1 MKELLSDIKS
11 LIPLFS
17 GRLPGQL
24 VMQITNRCNALCPQ
38 CEMRK
43 TSKIKR
49 ATMSADQA
57 KALVDNAAE
66 NQIKA
71 FSVTGG
77 EPFLFPETTKEILLY
92 AEKKG
97 IRYTRTGTNGFFF
110 STTRTDYMKKIETT
124 AKLVKTSKARNFWI
138 SIDSADPHQHEKM
151 RGFKGVVKGIHQGLP
166 VFHDTGIFPCANL
179 GINRGIGGKETL
191 ELSIKNFNSEEN
203 YLKVFEK
210 TYEKAFS
217 SFLEFVIDLGF
228 TMVNFCYPMSLSS
241 HERDLNAVYSAT
253 SGDSIVNF
261 STKEKTLIFKILLKV
276 IMKFRDSIKIFTPAS
291 SLYQLLRQYDSNE
304 KTTPCRGGKDF
315 FFVDADT
322 REFYPCGYRGNE
334 SFGSKLSIKHI
345 VKDKN
350 CFLCDWECFRDPSN
364 LLFPIA
370 EILSTP
376 FLGLKKTRKDKRFY
390 ELWKNDIKYYTK
402 SNFFSGISH

>member
-43 TSKIKR
+43 TSKIRR

-110 STTRTDYMKKIETT
+110 QPPGLTT
-124 AKLVKTSKARNFWI
+124 
-138 SIDSADPHQHEKM
+138 
-151 RGFKGVVKGIHQGLP
+151 
-166 VFHDTGIFPCANL
+166 
-179 GINRGIGGKETL
+179 
-191 ELSIKNFNSEEN
+191 
-203 YLKVFEK
+203 
-210 TYEKAFS
+210 
-217 SFLEFVIDLGF
+217 
-228 TMVNFCYPMSLSS
+228 
-241 HERDLNAVYSAT
+241 
-253 SGDSIVNF
+253 
-261 STKEKTLIFKILLKV
+261 
-276 IMKFRDSIKIFTPAS
+276 
-291 SLYQLLRQYDSNE
+291 
-304 KTTPCRGGKDF
+304 
-315 FFVDADT
+315 
-322 REFYPCGYRGNE
+322 
-334 SFGSKLSIKHI
+334 
-345 VKDKN
+345 
-350 CFLCDWECFRDPSN
+350 
-364 LLFPIA
+364 
-370 EILSTP
+370 
-376 FLGLKKTRKDKRFY
+376 
-390 ELWKNDIKYYTK
+390 
-402 SNFFSGISH
+402 